1 MKDAIIQKIS
11 NKITRSRYG
20 SVFFVSSFS
29 DFDEEYITKLLSE
42 FEKQGLIVRISKG
55 VYVKAKKTRFG
66 YVYPSAYELAGEIA
80 KRDHAKVIPTGEA
93 AANLLGFST
102 QVPMNTTFL
111 TTGSARKIA
120 LGKRT
125 ITMKHGAPKNFA
137 YQGTLV
143 PQLVQALR
151 SIGQGNITPEVE
163 KRISVL
169 LSNTPECNTIE
180 HDILLAP
187 VWIRN
192 LIRKSITSE

>member
-1 MKDAIIQKIS
+1 
-11 NKITRSRYG
+11 
-20 SVFFVSSFS
+20 VSSFS
-29 DFDEEYITKLLSE
+29 SYDEEYITKLLSE

-66 YVYPSAYELAGEIA
+66 LMYPSVYELVGEIA

-125 ITMKHGAPKNFA
+125 ITLKHGAPKNFT
-137 YQGTLV
+137 YQGTLM

-151 SIGQGNITPEVE
+151 SMGQNNITPEVK

-169 LSNTPECNTIE
+169 LSTTPECETIE
-180 HDILLAP
+180 HDLLLAP
-187 VWIRN
+187 VWIRQ
-192 LIRKSITSE
+192 LIRNNITTA